1 MTIGKT
7 VKTRTLPLAAVALVS
22 LATSPAWASPLTV
35 LKQRTDR
42 IAQLLKQSTTEGT
55 APHARKKASMK
66 KIVRAFLDYQELA
79 KRSLWMH
86 WKERKSSE
94 RKEFVQL
101 LRQLIEDRVLS
112 NLTSNAEFTVEY
124 GETTED
130 GGEAAVKTVV
140 RIPDKPEIEMEYKF
154 SKRSGRWMIYDLI
167 TDGTSLVRNY
177 RSQFNRIIQR
187 DGYPQLVR
195 KMRDKL
201 KNSES
206 SGQVASAL
214 VAG

>member
-1 MTIGKT
+1 M
-7 VKTRTLPLAAVALVS
+7 LPLAAVALVS
-22 LATSPAWASPLTV
+22 FAVSPALASPLGL

-42 IAQLLKQSTTEGT
+42 LAKILRQSTTEGT
-55 APHARKKASMK
+55 VEHARKKASVRR
-66 KIVRAFLDYQELA
+66 IIRAFLDYRELA
-79 KRSLWMH
+79 KRSLWRH
-86 WKERKSSE
+86 WKERTASE

-112 NLTSNAEFTVEY
+112 NLTSNADFTVEY
-124 GETTED
+124 GESTENEK
-130 GGEAAVKTVV
+130 EATVKTVV
-140 RIPDKPEIEMEYKF
+140 RIPNKPEIEMEYRF
-154 SKRSGRWMIYDLI
+154 AKRAGRWMIYDLI

-187 DGYPQLVR
+187 DGYPHLVR

-201 KNSES
+201 RNHES
-206 SGQVASAL
+206 SGQVASAR